1 MVAFGSAALFVEHVV
16 DELRADGHRVG
27 LFRPVTLWPFPGGD
41 LAAATRNA
49 SRVLVFELN
58 AGQML
63 DDVRQFAYDRGAV
76 RFIGGVSIHASGL
89 SFGPLLDVEPDPR
102 AHSGGSCMTVPSKE
116 ENSRAWSLATARI

>member
-27 LFRPVTLWPFPGGD
+27 LFRPVTLWPFPSDD

-49 SRVLVFELN
+49 RRVLVFELN

-63 DDVRQFAYDRGAV
+63 DDVRQFTHDRGAV

-89 SFGPLLDVEPDPR
+89 SFGPLLDVAPIRE
-102 AHSGGSCMTVPSKE
+102 
-116 ENSRAWSLATARI
+116 RILEAAA